1 MGYLCLRSMWACRKT
16 QGIVPFMATSMGTFK
31 KKWYFLFQDSPP
43 RLCSGIPSSSS
54 VVSKAD
60 WPNTFDVHNQ
70 RDTHFSPRKL
80 FHCFTLCG
88 NSIVILTRVILCCFP
103 TYSQSLDR
111 CCFTNKNIN
120 TLPIGISIDWIH
132 YY

>member
-1 MGYLCLRSMWACRKT
+1 MRYLCLRSMWACLNI
-16 QGIVPFMATSMGTFK
+16 GYCPIYGYFNGYICFF
-31 KKWYFLFQDSPP
+31 KWYFLFQDSPP

-70 RDTHFSPRKL
+70 RDTHFSPQTL

-111 CCFTNKNIN
+111 CCFTNININ
-120 TLPIGISIDWIH
+120 TLPKDI
-132 YY
+132 Y